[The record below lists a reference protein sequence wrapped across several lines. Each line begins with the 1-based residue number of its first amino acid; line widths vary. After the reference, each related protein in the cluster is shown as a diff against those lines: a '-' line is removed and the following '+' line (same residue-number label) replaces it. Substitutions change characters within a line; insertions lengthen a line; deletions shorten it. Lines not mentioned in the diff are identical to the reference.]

1 MSINTRID
9 IDLVNRNALIR
20 IHDDSKKNTQTSVDM
35 NDLSAAD
42 TIEGVD
48 DEIHSAKVE
57 LLMNSIHLGGIQE
70 SSFHGVNLYINT
82 SASPVSSGKPPFLSQ
97 STPSPASTSVNT
109 AALIV
114 PQRRKSSLL
123 HVFPDL
129 NVLGGLSNSSPSQ
142 HMQRLN
148 SAAISAGLQNL
159 PTFSRRNSMLN
170 NNNDAASTLQHYRGL
185 TADDQ
190 HGGGLIIPPHSR
202 KSSILGNNLSIASRN
217 RP

>member
-1 MSINTRID
+1 M
-9 IDLVNRNALIR
+9 
-20 IHDDSKKNTQTSVDM
+20 
-35 NDLSAAD
+35 
-42 TIEGVD
+42 
-48 DEIHSAKVE
+48 
-57 LLMNSIHLGGIQE
+57 
-70 SSFHGVNLYINT
+70 
-82 SASPVSSGKPPFLSQ
+82 SASPVSSGKPHFLSQ

-114 PQRRKSSLL
+114 PQRRKSTLL

-170 NNNDAASTLQHYRGL
+170 NNNDAPSTFQHYRGL

-202 KSSILGNNLSIASRN
+202 KSSILGDNLSIASHLQSKPSLRRLSSDDHHGGITVPQRARKASLLIPSYVFDKDRARSEVPSPTATIGHGFS
-217 RP
+217 RPPSGKRQLKLDNSELH